1 MVRMNRLTRKDLG
14 RLAIGLAFLLP
25 NLLGFLIFTLFPL
38 LVSFAMA
45 FTNWDLTLHNMF
57 KSESVKFVGLA
68 NFGRLFSH
76 PDFWQF
82 VGNTFFLM
90 LSIPF
95 SIGASLLAALL
106 LSKKFP
112 SGRRTVGPFLLA
124 ALPASACFVILGMT
138 GAFEPGLAWVLA
150 GVVILLALGGGLGGT
165 TFYRTLYFLP
175 NFTASVAT
183 FLLWKKMYDPQS
195 GPVNAALQPV
205 LDGISRVMTVLP
217 PSGVGIV
224 SGLLFVAAAAVFAL
238 AVAKARR
245 AWIENCEPYG
255 PEKPRKWQA
264 ATWRVLLGLVTA
276 WFFLR
281 MGQAVPGFSE
291 SCRNGLEA
299 PNWLTDYHWAKPA
312 IMVMGLWI
320 SIGSTNMLLYIA
332 GLTNIPRELYEAA
345 DIDGASPWQR
355 FWAVTWPQLAPITF
369 FIFIMSIIGGL
380 QGGFEMAKTMT
391 NGGPGGA
398 TTTISY
404 FIFSEGFETGRLGLA
419 SAIAW
424 TLFLFVFVV
433 TLFNWRFGSRMT
445 NE

>member
-1 MVRMNRLTRKDLG
+1 MKLLTRKDL
-14 RLAIGLAFLLP
+14 RLLAVGLAFLLP
-25 NLLGFLIFTLFPL
+25 NLLGFVIFTLFPL

-57 KSESVKFVGLA
+57 KSESVKFVGFA

-90 LSIPF
+90 IGIPF

-106 LSKKFP
+106 LSRKFP
-112 SGRRTVGPFLLA
+112 SGRKTVVPFLLM
-124 ALPASACFVILGMT
+124 ALPASACFVILGLT
-138 GAFEPGLAWVLA
+138 GVFEPGLAWVMA

-183 FLLWKKMYDPQS
+183 FLLWKKMYEPQS
-195 GPVNAALQPV
+195 GPVNAGLQPV
-205 LDGISRVMTVLP
+205 LDGISKGMSTVP
-217 PSGVGIV
+217 ATGVSILSWGFCV
-224 SGLLFVAAAAVFAL
+224 V
-238 AVAKARR
+238 AVAVVAITLSKARR
-245 AWIENCEPYG
+245 AWIEESEPYG
-255 PEKPRKWQA
+255 PHKPRKWQA
-264 ATWRVLLGLVTA
+264 AGWRVILGFLIAYLLI
-276 WFFLR
+276 R
-281 MGQAVPGFSE
+281 MGLGVPGFSE
-291 SCRNGLEA
+291 SCTNGLEA

-320 SIGSTNMLLYIA
+320 SIGSINMLLYIA
-332 GLTNIPRELYEAA
+332 ALTNVPRELYEAA

-355 FWAVTWPQLAPITF
+355 FWAVTWPQLAPVTF

-380 QGGFEMAKTMT
+380 QGGFEEAKTMT

-398 TTTISY
+398 TTTISF